1 MPEFKH
7 HFRAGKMNK
16 DLDERLVPNG
26 EYRDA
31 QNIEIS
37 TSEGSDVG
45 SVQNVR
51 GNTKISG
58 KTYNDNTQSITA
70 NWGSKFGLTNPVCI
84 GHVLNNETDKIY
96 WFISADEAD
105 CIAEYD
111 DAKGII
117 SPVLVDANNILNFTS
132 DQYITGINVLDG
144 MLFWTDNNSEP
155 KKIDIEVF
163 KSGCNGDFTTH
174 TKFTGEVILSTQL
187 SAASAFTEE
196 HITVAKQ
203 APITAPTIAMSASKR
218 GGNGTGT
225 SPVLVTNSSASLFA
239 DIDGN
244 GKTSGT
250 SVALTFSPQS
260 VFQTGDILVLTAT
273 YEELDSAIDYE
284 IKVRV
289 TSVSNSGGSANC
301 KIQSIPVEVAYIA
314 LPWEALLEEEGVLF
328 EKKMVRFG
336 YRWKYTS
343 GEYSVFSPFSELAF
357 LPTTFEYLSSDGHNV
372 GMINTLRDLTIT
384 IPSSGPVD
392 VEEVD
397 ILYKESNNNNVYVVD
412 TLKRD
417 SYNTFDL
424 SYKLESE
431 LIGKVVESN
440 QMLRPWDNV
449 PRKAKAQ
456 EITANRLIYANY
468 QQQYDIPKY
477 NLPDITLSVD
487 TADITTVK
495 EPELSIKSLRTYQ
508 AGIVYLDKYN
518 RQTPVFTSQSASRQ
532 VPKAFAEKVSTLK
545 VQASNTPPSWA
556 THFKYYIKET
566 SNEYYNLS
574 MDRYYLAED
583 GNVWLSFPSSE
594 RNKIAEDSYIILKKQ
609 HDSDEF
615 VGTKAR
621 YKVLDIQNEAPDFI
635 KLTKKAIGKVD
646 GETAAANLPQIGA
659 TTFRFRG
666 PDPLD
671 NPSFAKAFTSDGLV
685 QISVSGQKTDRYN
698 IVSGGY
704 TGQEDT
710 NNGSKHVY
718 EVSIDE
724 PLKEG
729 ETMLANLSLAS
740 SNGSSGTSL
749 SIILFEEKF
758 ERKPEFYG
766 RFFAKINRDS
776 EFDTNIIE
784 TYPDVQAEFGI
795 SNSRQIFD
803 NAPNTGPGDG
813 TQAASWYDTR
823 SKHNKVQSA
832 NNGHPVLGSRFMTVL
847 WAGAPKDKDRSFD
860 KSNTINSWLKA
871 LSTAGTLFRMKG
883 SSSNNTSEV
892 YKVIGCTVTYK
903 YRRTGRKRLQSSK
916 RRHYRIEFE
925 HHLNKT
931 PYEDT
936 FTFSSDKIDEIQIV
950 EKVISSDNEVLTSD
964 NPAIWETEPKEAIDL
979 DFYYETGDTLPIAQH
994 GTEHALVFKNC
1005 YSYGNGVESDRL
1017 RDDFNAIKID
1027 KGVKVSTVLAEQ
1039 YKEEQRKNGLIYSGI
1054 FNSTSGINR
1063 LNQFIQG
1070 ESITKD
1076 LNPHYGGIQ
1085 KLHARN
1091 TDLIVLCE
1099 DKVLKVLAN
1108 KDALYEAGGNQQ
1120 LTATNRVLGQSVPFI
1135 GNYGI
1140 SKNPES
1146 FASYAF
1152 RCYFT
1157 DKNRGAVLRLSR
1169 DGLTAI
1175 SENGMRDYFKDNLPT
1190 SNLLLGSYDGSKGL
1204 YNLTLNN
1211 TTVAFDEKVGGWP
1224 SFKTFVPEA
1233 ACALNNK
1240 YFSMKLGELWVHTNE
1255 QRNSFYGEDSDQTSI
1270 TLLINDASETIKG
1283 FKTLNYSGSRS
1294 RVYTYN
1300 YGNATETFT
1309 KGWFAEYIN
1318 TDQQEGFVK
1327 QFEKKENRYYNHIKG
1342 DATTLANL
1350 DSQEFS
1356 VQGIGHFTGSLAGD
1370 VNPADRNFIV
1380 NLTGIANTTNP
1391 GAKIEVTPATEV
1403 HSNSS
1408 TLTILITPNAGST
1421 LTASD
1426 LSVNVSGNSYISSI
1440 TFAQSGLN
1448 VIATV
1453 NITDGVNMPN
1463 NDVTNNIAVT
1473 GDGVVKRYK
1482 LHDLVLSHNTN
1493 GDVTFSKAYEGSG
1506 NATAEPKNA
1515 ATGFEATYDGV
1526 TFDKVASFTMT
1537 IDPATNVFKSV
1548 PQFKILKQDTL
1559 KESQYEITRQDQ
1571 EESSGSYSNIT
1582 IGVGGKTL
1590 TDVHRSIFNIK
1601 YRFPAQDTSDD
1612 EIEFNA
1618 ATVASATVEGNTITG
1633 YRVEGRPSLTRF
1645 AEDKNI
1651 HVYGKPGATFT
1662 FKRVI
1667 DSGTANYWDG
1677 DSFETGNTSLTIP
1690 SSGIYT
1696 VPVSF
1701 VQTSSSKV
1709 YQITLAGKS
1718 PTTLATSLA
1727 GNIYNANGT
1736 VQHPFDLNQYADVTL
1751 TLGASSASGD
1761 FTITSSNVSKTSTAL
1776 SYPVEGS
1783 SLFSADLSITATAA
1797 TSISQTRD
1805 PETTDYSNYNSN
1817 DFDWDFDLTSV
1828 VINNTPTP
1836 KTMVITGKAFIDR
1849 YGSAST
1855 TSQLNLDSMF
1865 DRASGS
1871 GGGGSLMLLG
1881 EVTGGNGGFINIPK
1895 ITYNDGTY
1903 STTNG
1908 KIIYIGTA
1916 NNTNLTGTGT
1926 IFGNFY
1932 GNSLSEITLAISEG
1946 SGTSNTTSCFDNLT
1960 ITKGTLTG
1968 TDSSQDLTYTWSGQF
1983 SETVTSSSVPKI
1995 NVNVTLASNP

>member
-58 KTYNDNTQSITA
+58 KTYNDNTEAITA
-70 NWGSKFGLTNPVCI
+70 NWGSGFGLTNAVCI

-96 WFISADEAD
+96 WFITSDEAD

-117 SPVLVDANNILNFTS
+117 SPVLVDANNILSFTS

-144 MLFWTDNNSEP
+144 MLFWTDNKSEP

-174 TKFTGEVILSTQL
+174 TKYTGDIILSTQL
-187 SAASAFTEE
+187 GAASAFTEE

-218 GGNGTGT
+218 GGNGTGN
-225 SPVLVTNSSASLFA
+225 SPVLVNNSTADLFA
-239 DIDGN
+239 NDDGT
-244 GKTSGT
+244 GKASGT
-250 SVALTFSPQS
+250 SVTLRFTPQS
-260 VFQTGDILVLTAT
+260 VFQEGDIVVLTAS
-273 YEELDSAIDYE
+273 YEELDSQIDYE
-284 IKVRV
+284 IKVRIL
-289 TSVSNSGGSANC
+289 SIADSGGAASAV
-301 KIQSIPVEVAYIA
+301 IQSIPVEVAHVA

-384 IPSSGPVD
+384 VPSSGNVD
-392 VEEVD
+392 VEEID
-397 ILYKESNNNNVYVVD
+397 ILYKESNNNLVYVVD

-417 SYNTFDL
+417 SYNNFDL
-424 SYKLESE
+424 TYKLESE

-440 QMLRPWDNV
+440 QILRPWDNV
-449 PRKAKAQ
+449 PKVALAQ
-456 EITANRLIYANY
+456 EITANRLIYGNY
-468 QQQYDIPKY
+468 LQQYDVPKY
-477 NLPDITLSVD
+477 NLPDLTLSVQ
-487 TADITTVK
+487 TADIATVK
-495 EPELSIKSLRTYQ
+495 EPELSVKSLRTYQ

-532 VPKAFAEKVSTLK
+532 VPKSFADKVNTLK
-545 VQASNTPPSWA
+545 VKASNTPPSWA

-594 RNKIAEDSYIILKKQ
+594 RNKIQEDSYIILKKQ
-609 HDSDEF
+609 HDSDAF
-615 VGTKAR
+615 VATKAR

-671 NPSFAKAFTSDGLV
+671 NPSFAQAFTSDGLV
-685 QISVSGQKTDRYN
+685 QISVSGQKTARYN

-704 TGQEDT
+704 TGQEDD
-710 NNGSKHVY
+710 NSGSKHVY

-729 ETMLANLSLAS
+729 ETMLASLSLAS
-740 SNGSSGTSL
+740 SNSANGSSL

-784 TYPDVQAEFGI
+784 TYPDVEAEFGI
-795 SNSRQIFD
+795 SNSREIFA
-803 NAPNTGPGDG
+803 NAQNTGPGDG
-813 TQAASWYDTR
+813 TQAASWYDTEA
-823 SKHNKVQSA
+823 KHNKIQQA
-832 NNGHPVLGSRFMTVL
+832 NNGHPRLGSRFMTFY

-883 SSSNNTSEV
+883 STSNSTSEV
-892 YKVIGCTVTYK
+892 YKVIGCTKTYA
-903 YRRTGRKRLQSSK
+903 YRRNGRKRLQSSK
-916 RRHYRIEFE
+916 RRAYRIEFE

-931 PYEDT
+931 PYEDS
-936 FTFSSDKIDEIQIV
+936 FTFNSDKIDEIQIV
-950 EKVISSDNEVLTSD
+950 EKVISIDNEVLTST
-964 NPAIWETEPKEAIDL
+964 NPAIWETEPKEAVDL
-979 DFYYETGDTLPIAQH
+979 DLYYETGNTLPIADH
-994 GTEHALVFKNC
+994 GSEQTLVFKNC

-1017 RDDFNAIKID
+1017 RDDFNAVKID

-1039 YKEEQRKNGLIYSGI
+1039 YKEERRKNGLIYSGI
-1054 FNSTSGINR
+1054 FNSTSGVNR

-1070 ESITKD
+1070 EAITKD

-1091 TDLIVLCE
+1091 TDLIAFCE
-1099 DKVLKVLAN
+1099 DKVLKILAN

-1140 SKNPES
+1140 SQNPES

-1190 SNLLLGSYDGSKGL
+1190 STLLLGSYDGSKGL

-1224 SFKTFVPEA
+1224 SFKSFVPEA

-1240 YFSMKLGELWVHTNE
+1240 YFSIRNGELWVHTNE
-1255 QRNSFYGEDSDQTSI
+1255 TRNDFYGAGSVESSI
-1270 TLLINDASETIKG
+1270 TLLINDAAETIKG

-1294 RVYTYN
+1294 RVYTNNYN
-1300 YGNATETFT
+1300 NNTSTFT
-1309 KGWFAEYIN
+1309 PGWYAEYMN
-1318 TDQQEGFVK
+1318 TDQQEGFIKEFVR
-1327 QFEKKENRYYNHIKG
+1327 KENRYYNNIKG
-1342 DATTLANL
+1342 VATNINNVDT
-1350 DSQEFS
+1350 QEFS
-1356 VQGIGHFTGSLAGD
+1356 VQGIGQFTLLEGD
-1370 VNPADRNFIV
+1370 STPDDRNFIIS
-1380 NLTGIANTTNP
+1380 LDGIANTTNP
-1391 GAKIEVTPATEV
+1391 GLTFAVTPGSEV
-1403 HSNSS
+1403 HTTKSS
-1408 TLTILITPNAGST
+1408 DTILITPNNGST

-1426 LSVNVSGNSYISSI
+1426 LSANVSGNSYIDSI
-1440 TFAQSGLN
+1440 SFAQSGNN
-1448 VIATV
+1448 VNATI
-1453 NITDGVNMPN
+1453 NFTDGVNMPN
-1463 NDVTNNIAVT
+1463 SNVTNNIAVT
-1473 GDGVVKRYK
+1473 GDGVVKVYK
-1482 LHDLVLSHNTN
+1482 LNDLTLSTNTDSN
-1493 GDVTFSKAYEGSG
+1493 ITVAKAYSGSS
-1506 NATAEPKNA
+1506 NKTAEPVNS
-1515 ATGFEATYDGV
+1515 ATGFEANYDGV
-1526 TFDKVASFTMT
+1526 TFETIATVTMT
-1537 IDPATNVFKSV
+1537 PGSGFDFKKPA
-1548 PQFKILKQDTL
+1548 QYKILKEDKL
-1559 KESQYEITRQDQ
+1559 VNSQYEVTRVD
-1571 EESSGSYSNIT
+1571 YNASNQVVV
-1582 IGVGGKTL
+1582 IGTGGVTL
-1590 TDVHRSIFNIK
+1590 ADVRKSIFTIK
-1601 YRFPAQDTSDD
+1601 YKFPANDTSND

-1618 ATVASATVEGNTITG
+1618 QSVASAVAEDNKITG
-1633 YRVEGRPSLTRF
+1633 YRVEGGSTTSRF
-1645 AEDKNI
+1645 STTKNV

-1677 DSFETGNTSLTIP
+1677 DSFETSSTTLTVP
-1690 SSGIYT
+1690 SNGVYT
-1696 VPVSF
+1696 VPIEF
-1701 VQTSSSKV
+1701 FETSSSKV
-1709 YQITLAGKS
+1709 YEITLAGVS

-1727 GNIYNANGT
+1727 GNIYNTNGT
-1736 VQHPFDLNQYADVTL
+1736 VQHPFNLNQYSDVTL
-1751 TLGASSASGD
+1751 TLAAASASGD
-1761 FTITSSNVSKTSTAL
+1761 LTITSSNVTKTATAL
-1776 SYPVEGS
+1776 SYPVEDS
-1783 SLFSADLSITATAA
+1783 SLFSADINITATAGA
-1797 TSISQTRD
+1797 NITKTRD
-1805 PETTDYSNYNSN
+1805 PEVTDFANYNSN
-1817 DFDWDFDLTSV
+1817 SFDWDFDLTSV
-1828 VINNTPTP
+1828 TINNVPGT
-1836 KTMVITGKAFIDR
+1836 KTLSIVGKAYIDR
-1849 YGSAST
+1849 YGSADT
-1855 TSQLNLDSMF
+1855 TTTLALDDMF
-1865 DRASGS
+1865 DVAGGS
-1871 GGGGSLMLLG
+1871 GGSGSILLTPETTGSGGY
-1881 EVTGGNGGFINIPK
+1881 INIAFL
-1895 ITYNDGTY
+1895 TYNDGTY
-1903 STTNG
+1903 STSNG
-1908 KIIYIGTA
+1908 KVIHVGSA
-1916 NNTNLTGTGT
+1916 NNTSITGTGT
-1926 IFGNFY
+1926 IYGNFY
-1932 GNSLSEITLAISEG
+1932 GNSLSQITLAITP
-1946 SGTSNTTSCFDNLT
+1946 GTGNTVATSCFDNMS

-1968 TDSSQDLTYTWSGQF
+1968 TDSSQDLTYTWTAQF
-1983 SETVTSSSVPKI
+1983 DETITSSSTPVF
-1995 NVNVTLASNP
+1995 NVQVSLDNEP